1 MKVTEISPQKN
12 NKHRISVFVDGKYA
26 FSLDET
32 DAVRLKIKVGRELT
46 ERDIENCIMESGYSK
61 ARELAFDILSRK
73 PVTKKELG
81 EKLTQ
86 KGYDEAIVCEVT
98 EELSELGYLDDEE
111 YARLYLESCRAK
123 LWGDKKI
130 RYEMHQKG
138 ISDDIVSMVIEENC
152 DEDETDEIVR
162 TIIAKYASS
171 DLTDIKTKAKV
182 TRYLASRGFDFSLIN
197 TCIHKAIEEVLQNE

>member
-32 DAVRLKIKVGRELT
+32 DAVRLKIKVGRELS
-46 ERDIENCIMESGYSK
+46 EKDVENCIMESGYSK
-61 ARELAFDILSRK
+61 ARENAFDILSRK
-73 PVTKKELG
+73 PVTKKELS
-81 EKLTQ
+81 EKLSQ
-86 KGYDEAIVCEVT
+86 KGYDDAVVFEVI
-98 EELSELGYLDDEE
+98 EELSVLGYLDDEE
-111 YARLYLESCRAK
+111 YARLYLESCRMK

-138 ISDDIVSMVIEENC
+138 ISDDIISLVLDENS

-162 TIIAKYASS
+162 TIIAKYGSS
-171 DLTDIKTKAKV
+171 DLTDIKTKARV

-197 TCIHKAIEEVLQNE
+197 TCINKATKEVLQDE